1 MEAKIEFRLSP
12 ELAEALAVEQA
23 ILMTSANSR
32 KLRVEWLPL
41 PIFLGVLVAT
51 FFAVGDYISQSK
63 KVDYSWANTI
73 TAAVVGLAVGLFYG
87 CFAQVFFINATRK
100 KRLNYIKQQ
109 GRIFYEKMGPTRVIS
124 WDSELVT
131 VSSANSESKIKWQI
145 IDRFVNGDN
154 SIHAFIGS
162 QIAFSI
168 PKTELPQDLTPEELV
183 KLWEGFLPKTP
194 KSP

>member
-1 MEAKIEFRLSP
+1 METKIEFRLSP

-23 ILMTSANSR
+23 ILMTTANSR

-51 FFAVGDYISQSK
+51 IFAVGDYISQSK
-63 KVDYSWANTI
+63 KVDYSWENTI

-87 CFAQVFFINATRK
+87 WFAQAFFVNAARK
-100 KRLNYIKQQ
+100 KRLNHIKQQ
-109 GRIFYEKMGPTRVIS
+109 GRIFYEKMGPMRVIT
-124 WDSELVT
+124 WNSETVA

-145 IDRFVNGDN
+145 IDRFVNSEN
-154 SIHAFIGS
+154 SVHAFIGS

-168 PKTELPQDLTPEELV
+168 PKMALPQNLTPEELIKV
-183 KLWEGFLPKTP
+183 WEGYLPK
-194 KSP
+194 SS

>member
-1 MEAKIEFRLSP
+1 
-12 ELAEALAVEQA
+12 
-23 ILMTSANSR
+23 MTSVNSR

-51 FFAVGDYISQSK
+51 IFAVGDYISQSK

-73 TAAVVGLAVGLFYG
+73 TAAVIGLAVGLVYG
-87 CFAQVFFINATRK
+87 WFAQVFFINATRK
-100 KRLNYIKQQ
+100 KRLNHIKQQ

-124 WDSELVT
+124 WDSESVA

-145 IDRFVNGDN
+145 IDRFAFGDN

-168 PKTELPQDLTPEELV
+168 PKTALPQDLTPEELV
-183 KLWEGFLPKTP
+183 RLWEGFLPKTS